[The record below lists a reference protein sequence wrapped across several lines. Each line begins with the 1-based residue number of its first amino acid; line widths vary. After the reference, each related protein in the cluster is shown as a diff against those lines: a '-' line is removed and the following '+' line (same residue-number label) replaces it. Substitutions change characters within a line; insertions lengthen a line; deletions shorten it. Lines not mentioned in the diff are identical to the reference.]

1 MTQVVSNAALATLT
15 VADLQK
21 DTLIALVVSI
31 ASSFQLKVVEK
42 KKAPLSLT
50 LLSEEVLTERNAILR
65 ALCGMVFHNALDNAP
80 YYMLGGHSAASA
92 VSQSPVS
99 AMAMA
104 GISSWMSVASKVRQS
119 PSSEHDLIDQLDS
132 YLKTRAY
139 LVPSATP
146 TVADLDLTLALL
158 EQQSKGEVPL
168 QSHHI
173 HVRRWMEQ
181 CHATMTTMAEGSKVT
196 IPPLEGETA
205 PIPMPVFFY
214 GTEENVV
221 LPKAPTKEGGEK
233 KSSDPQA
240 ASDGAQGGLSEE
252 EKKAAAEKRA
262 KKNAEKAA
270 KKKKQPQP
278 KQQEQQAAKDLDV
291 SALDI
296 RVGKIIKAWHHEEA
310 EKLFC
315 EEVDVGEESGPRKI
329 ASGLRPFYK
338 TEDLTGRHVLVLCNL
353 KARNLVGFPSHGMVM
368 CASNDDHTKVEF
380 VVPPPDAKIG
390 ERIIFDG
397 YKGDPETENKVAKK
411 KLFEK
416 IAPDL
421 KTDADGVVTWKTGKA
436 MTSAGPVKA
445 LNGMPN
451 AHVS

>member
-1 MTQVVSNAALATLT
+1 
-15 VADLQK
+15 
-21 DTLIALVVSI
+21 
-31 ASSFQLKVVEK
+31 VEK

-65 ALCGMVFHNALDNAP
+65 AICGMVLHNALDGAP
-80 YYMLGGHSAASA
+80 YYLLGGHSAPSA
-92 VSQSPVS
+92 ASQSPV
-99 AMAMA
+99 AALALA
-104 GISSWMSVASKVRQS
+104 GISSWMSVASKVRQD
-119 PSSEHDLIDQLDS
+119 PSSESDLLEQLNK
-132 YLKTRAY
+132 YLQTRAF
-139 LVPSATP
+139 LVPSASP
-146 TVADLDLTLALL
+146 TLADYDLTLALMASKDLSL
-158 EQQSKGEVPL
+158 E
-168 QSHHI
+168 SHHI

-181 CHATMTTMAEGSKVT
+181 CHASMTAMAAGTKVS
-196 IPPLEGETA
+196 IPPLEEETA
-205 PIPMPVFFY
+205 PTPMPVFFY

-221 LPKAPTKEGGEK
+221 LPKNPT
-233 KSSDPQA
+233 A
-240 ASDGAQGGLSEE
+240 AAAGNKNDSKPAAAGGGLSED

-262 KKNAEKAA
+262 QKNAEKAA
-270 KKKKQPQP
+270 KKKKNAQPA
-278 KQQEQQAAKDLDV
+278 KQKHQGPARELDV

-296 RVGKIIKAWHHEEA
+296 RVGKILKAWHHDEA

-353 KARNLVGFPSHGMVM
+353 KARNLVGFPSHGMVI

-380 VVPPPDAKIG
+380 VVPPEGAKIG
-390 ERIIFDG
+390 ERITFEG
-397 YKGDPETENKVAKK
+397 FAGEPEPENKVAKK
-411 KLFEK
+411 KMFEK

-421 KTDADGVVTWKTGKA
+421 KTNEEGVVVWKSGTA